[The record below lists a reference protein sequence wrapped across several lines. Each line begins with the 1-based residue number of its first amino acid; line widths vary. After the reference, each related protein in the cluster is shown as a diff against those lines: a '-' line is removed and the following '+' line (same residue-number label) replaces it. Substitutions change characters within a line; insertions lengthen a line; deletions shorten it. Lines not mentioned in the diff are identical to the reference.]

1 MNKTNLRIGI
11 VILVLIG
18 AYLGFDREQNQNPQ
32 LNNTQSAVVQSE
44 TQSTIDDSEK
54 IRQAFQQ
61 QQSNVQV
68 HAEGRVKAVLA
79 DDNDG
84 SRHQKFILELSN
96 GLTVLVAHNIDLAPR
111 IENLK
116 KGDVVEFYGEYEYN
130 PKGGVIHWTHH
141 YPQQRHIAGWLKYQG
156 KTYQ

>member
-18 AYLGFDREQNQNPQ
+18 AYLGFDREQKQNPQ

-68 HAEGRVKAVLA
+68 HASGRVKAVLA

-111 IENLK
+111 IEDLK
-116 KGDVVEFYGEYEYN
+116 KGDVVEFYGEYEYSD
-130 PKGGVIHWTHH
+130 KGGVIHWTHH
-141 YPQQRHIAGWLKYQG
+141 DPARKHVDGWLKHQG
-156 KTYQ
+156 RTYQ

>member
-18 AYLGFDREQNQNPQ
+18 AYLGFDREQKQNPQ

-44 TQSTIDDSEK
+44 TQSRTDDSEK
-54 IRQAFQQ
+54 IQQAFQQ
-61 QQSNVQV
+61 QKSNVQV
-68 HAEGRVKAVLA
+68 HASGRVKVVLA

-141 YPQQRHIAGWLKYQG
+141 DPQQRHIAGWLKYQG